1 MAFTAKDVAALREK
15 TGCGMMDCKKALTET
30 DGDME
35 KAVDFLREKGLAAAQ
50 KKASRIAAEGVV
62 VTKSN
67 GSSVVV
73 LEVNAETDFV
83 AKNKDFGAFVDV
95 VADTILAESPAD
107 VDALAQCKAV
117 GTDLTV
123 AELLQEKILVI
134 GENMKIRRF
143 VKYDGAVCGYTHAG
157 NRIAVIAKFAT
168 EATSEE
174 IAAAAKTLCMHITM
188 YKPEYLNKEAVP
200 AEIVEHER
208 EVLKAQAMAEGK
220 PEAIAEKM
228 VMGRINKFFKESC
241 FYEQGYIMDE
251 DITVGKYLENLSKE
265 LGKTVA
271 VEAYT
276 RFEVG
281 EGLEK
286 REDNFAEEVAKMVQ

>member
-15 TGCGMMDCKKALTET
+15 TGCGMMDCKKALTESN
-30 DGDME
+30 GDME

-62 VTKSN
+62 TTKTN
-67 GSSVVV
+67 GNSVVI

-83 AKNKDFGAFVDV
+83 AKNKEFASFVDV
-95 VADTILAESPAD
+95 VADTILAQSPAD
-107 VDALAQCKAV
+107 VDALAQCKAA

-134 GENMKIRRF
+134 GENIKIRRF
-143 VKYDGAVCGYTHAG
+143 VKYDGTVCGYTHAG
-157 NRIAVIAKFAT
+157 NRIAVITKFAT

-174 IAAAAKTLCMHITM
+174 IAAAAKTICMHITM
-188 YKPEYLNKEAVP
+188 YKPEYINKSDVP
-200 AEIVEHER
+200 AEIIDHER

-228 VMGRINKFFKESC
+228 VMGRINKFYKENC
-241 FYEQGYIMDE
+241 LNEQGYIMDE
-251 DITVGKYLENLSKE
+251 DITVAKYMENVSKE

-271 VEAYT
+271 IETYT

-286 REDNFAEEVAKMVQ
+286 REDNFADEVAKMVK

>member
-1 MAFTAKDVAALREK
+1 MAFTAKDVAALRDK
-15 TGCGMMDCKKALTET
+15 TGCGMMDCKKALTES
-30 DGDME
+30 DGDMD
-35 KAVDFLREKGLAAAQ
+35 KAIDFLRERGLAAAQ

-67 GSSVVV
+67 GKSVVI
-73 LEVNAETDFV
+73 LEVNAESDFV
-83 AKNKDFGAFVDV
+83 AKNEKFTSFVDT

-107 VDALAQCKAV
+107 VDALAECKAV
-117 GTDLTV
+117 GTDMTV
-123 AELLQEKILVI
+123 AELLREKILVI
-134 GENMKIRRF
+134 GENIKIRRF

-157 NRIAVIAKFAT
+157 SRIAVITRYNT

-174 IAAAAKTLCMHITM
+174 IAAAAKTICMHITM
-188 YKPEYLNKEAVP
+188 YKPDYIAKEDVP
-200 AEIVEHER
+200 AEIVDHER

-228 VMGRINKFFKESC
+228 VMGRINKFYKENC
-241 FYEQGYIMDE
+241 LNEQGYIMDE
-251 DITVGKYLENLSKE
+251 DISVAKYLDNVSKE
-265 LGKTVA
+265 LGKKVA

-286 REDNFAEEVAKMVQ
+286 REDNFAEEVAKMMG